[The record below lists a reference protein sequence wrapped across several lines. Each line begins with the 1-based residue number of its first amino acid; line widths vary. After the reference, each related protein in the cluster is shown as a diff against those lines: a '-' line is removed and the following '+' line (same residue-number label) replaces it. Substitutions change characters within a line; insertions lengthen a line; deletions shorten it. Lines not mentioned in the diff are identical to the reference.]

1 MIDEYNRSAL
11 HLNRQAHYQEEKKP
25 VLNKW
30 AKRFIRMAE
39 FVAQWSKD
47 PSTKCGAVIV
57 GDDNEVLATGFNGFP
72 RGVRETEP
80 MVLVDMQGT
89 EWVEPQLIPERWHQR
104 PDKYE
109 WVEHAE
115 RNAIYNAARTGTKV
129 AGATMYLNYAV
140 ECCADCT
147 RAIIQSGIKRVVGP
161 LGRQFPGAGK
171 GTHYD
176 KVGANKTMMEEAGII
191 VEHVDADV

>member
-1 MIDEYNRSAL
+1 VS
-11 HLNRQAHYQEEKKP
+11 
-25 VLNKW
+25 KW
-30 AKRFIRMAE
+30 AERFIQMAE

-57 GDDNEVLATGFNGFP
+57 GEDNEVLATGFNGFP
-72 RGVRETEP
+72 RGVAETREEVLWAGDGEGWTEQ
-80 MVLVDMQGT
+80 VL
-89 EWVEPQLIPERWHQR
+89 IKERWER
-104 PDKYE
+104 PGKYE

-115 RNAIYNAARTGTKV
+115 RNAIYNAARTGVRT

-147 RAIIQSGIKRVVGP
+147 RAIIQSGIRRVVGP
-161 LGRQFPGAGK
+161 TRAFPGKGK

-176 KVGANKTMMEEAGII
+176 KCGANKTMMEEAGIL
-191 VEHVDADV
+191 VENVDADV